1 MLTALAAALVL
12 TAGLQTPQSPSTDR
26 ARAEALARSGKT
38 VEAMEIFVR
47 LVEQEPGDVE
57 ARLWVARLE
66 MRLGR
71 FAESEAGFRSVLREH
86 PADVDA
92 RVGLGSV
99 LIRRGKPEEALAIL
113 TDVERNTGENA
124 DLFSALGRAYRRVGD
139 DRRALDYLRRAH
151 RLSPRDPDVTSAF
164 EAVARVYGHSIAFEG
179 FSQGG
184 APGAGVQSGTLGA
197 GVRVVPQLH
206 LFGSARM
213 QQGPDYSDALA
224 GAGLIWRAAR
234 ATTAEVSVRG
244 GPDNVAL
251 ATSDLSGA
259 VVHYAGV
266 YEMGAGLRRMSFTD
280 AAVLSAYPTFAW
292 DPGGRW
298 RLDTR
303 YIYTQ
308 SSFDRTGQTRGDHS
322 AMLRE
327 TWRGWRRVAINAVYA
342 YGVES
347 FDLLTADRL
356 GSLGMRTVAA
366 GLRIDTPSLT
376 TIWTTW
382 EHEMRSNSTTVDR
395 FSLTIVQ
402 TIP

>member
-1 MLTALAAALVL
+1 M
-12 TAGLQTPQSPSTDR
+12 
-26 ARAEALARSGKT
+26 
-38 VEAMEIFVR
+38 
-47 LVEQEPGDVE
+47 
-57 ARLWVARLE
+57 ARLE

-124 DLFSALGRAYRRVGD
+124 DLFSAR
-139 DRRALDYLRRAH
+139 
-151 RLSPRDPDVTSAF
+151 SA
-164 EAVARVYGHSIAFEG
+164 ARTAASATTAGPSTICVARTGFHPAIPTSRPRSKRSRASTDTRSPSEG

-213 QQGPDYSDALA
+213 QQGPDYSDAQA

-234 ATTAEVSVRG
+234 ATTAEVSARG

-280 AAVLSAYPTFAW
+280 AAVLSGIS
-292 DPGGRW
+292 D
-298 RLDTR
+298 
-303 YIYTQ
+303 
-308 SSFDRTGQTRGDHS
+308 
-322 AMLRE
+322 
-327 TWRGWRRVAINAVYA
+327 V
-342 YGVES
+342 
-347 FDLLTADRL
+347 RL
-356 GSLGMRTVAA
+356 GSRWAMAARHAIHLHAIVVRSDRSRREAITRRCCARRGAA
-366 GLRIDTPSLT
+366 GGESPSTPC
-376 TIWTTW
+376 
-382 EHEMRSNSTTVDR
+382 M
-395 FSLTIVQ
+395 
-402 TIP
+402 PMA